1 MSDPSPKEHLG
12 YLASYKGITSKLKK
26 RFLRTNTVV
35 DAVDQY
41 QQLAKWLE
49 KDGVHQYAAF
59 VTLAAARCDEA
70 LNNPTGE
77 TEKVVRAAHLFMEAE
92 MEAANVD
99 YTGFE
104 ENLMEAVDC
113 YELAIDI
120 YCKIRR
126 TAFAATLRSEVANA
140 LVVFG
145 KLEEAAEQY
154 SAAALLLDGS
164 PLPAIAATESVCE
177 CKIRLLDYAGALDCL
192 GSVLDTIRAM
202 RAAERDGRGAKPV
215 PDGGLAK
222 DDFWVLGTAL
232 RHSTYGSIVGR
243 AEITAVLL
251 LLQLPQAVRDAH
263 RFAAVLVRYRGVLDI
278 KPPPYLVEDVV
289 LLMQSVLQAVEDD
302 DLPAL
307 QSVQS
312 ELWFPL
318 NAYQNELLYSL
329 NELLR

>member
-1 MSDPSPKEHLG
+1 M
-12 YLASYKGITSKLKK
+12 
-26 RFLRTNTVV
+26 
-35 DAVDQY
+35 
-41 QQLAKWLE
+41 
-49 KDGVHQYAAF
+49 
-59 VTLAAARCDEA
+59 
-70 LNNPTGE
+70 
-77 TEKVVRAAHLFMEAE
+77 
-92 MEAANVD
+92 
-99 YTGFE
+99 
-104 ENLMEAVDC
+104 
-113 YELAIDI
+113 
-120 YCKIRR
+120 
-126 TAFAATLRSEVANA
+126 ANA

-164 PLPAIAATESVCE
+164 PLPAIAATESACE